1 MVTHTKDM
9 NASASSARAKR
20 HQGKGGSSKRTRP
33 TATDGQPEYDF
44 SKMKLVQGKYFHRYW
59 AGRSIIRLSPD
70 VAAVFPDDESV
81 NNALRM
87 LIKVARATRRTR

>member
-1 MVTHTKDM
+1 
-9 NASASSARAKR
+9 
-20 HQGKGGSSKRTRP
+20 
-33 TATDGQPEYDF
+33 
-44 SKMKLVQGKYFHRYW
+44 MKLVQGKYFHRYW

-87 LIKVARATRRTR
+87 LIKLAKTHTRRAR

>member
-1 MVTHTKDM
+1 M
-9 NASASSARAKR
+9 NASASLTRAKR
-20 HQGKGGSSKRTRP
+20 HQGKDGSSKRTRA

-87 LIKVARATRRTR
+87 LIKLAKTHTRRAR

>member
-1 MVTHTKDM
+1 M
-9 NASASSARAKR
+9 NAPASSTRVKQR
-20 HQGKGGSSKRTRP
+20 QGKDGSSRRTP
-33 TATDGQPEYDF
+33 GTGTDGRAEYDF

-81 NNALRM
+81 NTALRM
-87 LIKVARATRRTR
+87 LIKVANAQTRRAR

>member
-1 MVTHTKDM
+1 M
-9 NASASSARAKR
+9 NTSASLARAK
-20 HQGKGGSSKRTRP
+20 QGPRKNGSSKRTRG
-33 TATDGQPEYDF
+33 TAMDDPPEYDF

-59 AGRSIIRLSPD
+59 AGRSIVRLSPD

-87 LIKVARATRRTR
+87 LIKVAKAQTRRARAKTS